1 MLAALRHPMRI
12 LTLLAGGEA
21 IPDIARLTGEIR
33 EFNSEIDFRLRFLHI
48 EIEEIYALPPGLR
61 GQLEA
66 AVQRAEVRE
75 IEAEDQLEAAA
86 RLALLLSRERP
97 DVLIVAGNGILH
109 KAGVA
114 AARACGT
121 KLAFYGPSRGSAE
134 GALDLGADPRAAVER
149 LTGVARV
156 TG

>member
-1 MLAALRHPMRI
+1 MRI

-21 IPDIARLTGEIR
+21 VPDVIRLTGEIR

-48 EIEEIYALPPGLR
+48 EIEEVYALPPGLR
-61 GQLEA
+61 GQLVEA
-66 AVQRAEVRE
+66 VPRAEVRE
-75 IEAEDQLEAAA
+75 IATDDPLEAAA

-97 DVLIVAGNGILH
+97 DLMVVTGDGLLH
-109 KAGVA
+109 EAGVA

-121 KLAFYGPSRGSAE
+121 KLAFYGASRGSAE

-156 TG
+156 TEKL

>member
-1 MLAALRHPMRI
+1 MLAPLRHPMRV

-21 IPDIARLTGEIR
+21 IPDVIRLTGEIR

-48 EIEEIYALPPGLR
+48 EIEEVYALPPGLR
-61 GQLEA
+61 GRIEEA
-66 AVQRAEVRE
+66 VPRAEVRE
-75 IEAEDQLEAAA
+75 IGADDPLEAAA

-97 DVLIVAGNGILH
+97 DVVIVAGDGVLH

-134 GALDLGADPRAAVER
+134 GALDLGADPRAAVEK

>member
-1 MLAALRHPMRI
+1 MRI
-12 LTLLAGGEA
+12 LTLLADGEA
-21 IPDIARLTGEIR
+21 VPEVIRLTGEIR

-48 EIEEIYALPPGLR
+48 EIEEVYALPPGLR
-61 GQLEA
+61 GELEA
-66 AVQRAEVRE
+66 AVPRAEVRE
-75 IEAEDQLEAAA
+75 IATDDPLEAAA

-97 DVLIVAGNGILH
+97 DVVIVTGDGILR

-114 AARACGT
+114 AAKACGA
-121 KLAFYGPSRGSAE
+121 KLAFYGPSRGTAE
-134 GALDLGADPRAAVER
+134 GALDLGAEPRAAVER

>member
-1 MLAALRHPMRI
+1 MRI

-21 IPDIARLTGEIR
+21 LPDVVRLTDEIR

-61 GQLEA
+61 GQLEQSVA
-66 AVQRAEVRE
+66 RAEVRE
-75 IEAEDQLEAAA
+75 VDAADPLEAAA

-97 DVLIVAGNGILH
+97 DVVIVAGDGVLH

-114 AARACGT
+114 AARVCGT

-134 GALDLGADPRAAVER
+134 GALDLGAEPRAAVER

-156 TG
+156 SD

>member
-1 MLAALRHPMRI
+1 MRI

-21 IPDIARLTGEIR
+21 VPDIVRLTGEIR

-61 GQLEA
+61 GLLEA
-66 AVQRAEVRE
+66 AVPRAEVRE
-75 IEAEDQLEAAA
+75 ITTEDQLEAAA

-97 DVLIVAGNGILH
+97 DIVIVAGDGILH

-134 GALDLGADPRAAVER
+134 GALDLGADPRSAVER

-156 TG
+156 SG